1 MNTSSPVFVK
11 NQNAETIFDFLSNKS
26 TQWILP
32 RYQRAYVWSPKKINN
47 LLEDIETNHQHQRP
61 LWLGTI
67 LASES
72 GNKINIVDGQ
82 QRILTFILIWYVL
95 KNQPFD
101 FDISAEQRW
110 VNFWLAID
118 DQDADFI
125 YFKHI
130 INYVFN
136 KLDIITSKRLEK
148 IVACIENFKK
158 EIADDLPKFINFM
171 QSHIFINILFINS
184 DQYDYFET
192 INSKNIPLTLTD
204 KCFAFLTNKFPEEI
218 LQQSQTFQWWLSLK
232 KVEKEMVTSIFV
244 EIFTTKNNSY
254 SKLDKFKLIVEN
266 HQKIQEFILFL
277 ELYRQLKEES
287 ITNFYEY
294 YLRYVAWDNYWPL
307 IVILKLKKYH
317 ELIIDNFLQNLWKVD
332 LWTYILKSS
341 NQDVSQVIN
350 VTRMILLTDSQNE
363 ANIVLNQFWVK
374 KIKLIDPTY
383 TGYKEKTIS
392 KQDFNLIEKN
402 NRNTSRV
409 AMLLYLLLSFSNID
423 VLRGEMQ
430 QAEHWLDF
438 NYQKWKMD
446 YIVSLKSY
454 PQYRKTDK
462 TMLCNLILVKKSV
475 STEINKNI
483 VKKIQKKDQL
493 HIFRAKLYQWDNIL
507 YYGYDDHQVIKT
519 IWKQNKEML
528 KSKFEILRPIWKL
541 DVLTQNW

>member
-1 MNTSSPVFVK
+1 MDVHSPVFVK

-47 LLEDIETNHQHQRP
+47 LLEDIEKNYRHQRP

-67 LASES
+67 LASEND
-72 GNKINIVDGQ
+72 NKINIVDGQ
-82 QRILTFILIWYVL
+82 QRILTFLLIWYVL
-95 KNQPFD
+95 KKQPFN

-136 KLDIITSKRLEK
+136 KWDIITNKRLEK
-148 IVACIENFKK
+148 IVTCIEKFKK
-158 EIADDLPKFINFM
+158 KYEEYLLELIAFIKN
-171 QSHIFINILFINS
+171 SIFITVLLINS
-184 DQYDYFET
+184 NHYDYFEN

-218 LQQSQTFQWWLSLK
+218 LQQPQAFQWWLSLK
-232 KVEKEMVTSIFV
+232 KSEKEMITSFFV
-244 EIFTTKNNSY
+244 EIFTTKNNNY
-254 SKLDKFKLIVEN
+254 NKLDKFKLIVEN
-266 HQKIQEFILFL
+266 YQKIQEFILFL

-307 IVILKLKKYH
+307 VIILKLKKYD
-317 ELIIDNFLQNLWKVD
+317 ELIIDNFLHNLWKVD
-332 LWTYILKSS
+332 LWTYILKESS
-341 NQDVSQVIN
+341 QQVDHVLN
-350 VTRMILLTDSQNE
+350 VTRNILIAKSSSE
-363 ANIVLNQFWVK
+363 ANIALNQFWVK

-383 TGYKEKTIS
+383 DGYQEKIIAQ
-392 KQDFNLIEKN
+392 QDFNFIEKD
-402 NRNTSRV
+402 NRNTYRV
-409 AMLLYLLLSFSNID
+409 MLLLYLLLSFSSTNMLQ
-423 VLRGEMQ
+423 VKMQ
-430 QAEHWLDF
+430 QTEHWLDF
-438 NYQKWKMD
+438 EHQKWKID
-446 YIVSLKSY
+446 HIVSLKSY
-454 PQYRKTDK
+454 PQYRQTDK
-462 TMLCNLILVKKSV
+462 NMLCNLILVKKSFGTV
-475 STEINKNI
+475 VNKNI
-483 VKKIQKKDQL
+483 VTKIQNKDRM
-493 HIFRAKLYQWDNIL
+493 HIFREELYQWDNTL
-507 YYGYDDHQVIKT
+507 YYDYDDHQIIKT

-541 DVLTQNW
+541 DVLTKNV

>member
-1 MNTSSPVFVK
+1 MDVHSPVFVK

-47 LLEDIETNHQHQRP
+47 LLEDIEKNYRHQRS

-67 LASES
+67 LGSEN

-95 KNQPFD
+95 KNQPFN

-136 KLDIITSKRLEK
+136 KWDIITNKRLEK
-148 IVACIENFKK
+148 IVTCIEKFKK
-158 EIADDLPKFINFM
+158 KYEEYLLELIAFIKN
-171 QSHIFINILFINS
+171 SIFITVLLINS
-184 DQYDYFET
+184 NHYDYFEN

-204 KCFAFLTNKFPEEI
+204 KCFAFLTNKFSEEI
-218 LQQSQTFQWWLSLK
+218 LQQPQTFQWWLSLK
-232 KVEKEMVTSIFV
+232 KSEKEMITSFFV
-244 EIFTTKNNSY
+244 EIFTTKNNNY
-254 SKLDKFKLIVEN
+254 NKLDKFKLIVEN

-307 IVILKLKKYH
+307 VIILKLKKYD
-317 ELIIDNFLQNLWKVD
+317 ELIIDNFLHNLWKVD
-332 LWTYILKSS
+332 LWTYILKESS
-341 NQDVSQVIN
+341 QQVDHVLN
-350 VTRMILLTDSQNE
+350 VTRNILIAKSSSE
-363 ANIVLNQFWVK
+363 ANIALNQFWVK

-383 TGYKEKTIS
+383 DGYQEKIITN
-392 KQDFNLIEKN
+392 QDFDLIEKD
-402 NRNTSRV
+402 NRNTYRV
-409 AMLLYLLLSFSNID
+409 MLLLYLLLSFSNTNMLQ
-423 VLRGEMQ
+423 VKMQ
-430 QAEHWLDF
+430 QTEHWLDF
-438 NYQKWKMD
+438 EDQKWKID
-446 YIVSLKSY
+446 HIVSLKSY
-454 PQYRKTDK
+454 PQYRQTDK
-462 TMLCNLILVKKSV
+462 NMLCNLILVKKSFGTV
-475 STEINKNI
+475 VNKNI
-483 VKKIQKKDQL
+483 VTKIQNKDRM
-493 HIFRAKLYQWDNIL
+493 HIFREELYQWDNTL
-507 YYGYDDHQVIKT
+507 YYDDHQIIKT

-541 DVLTQNW
+541 DVLTKNV

>member
-11 NQNAETIFDFLSNKS
+11 NQNAETIFDFLSNES

-47 LLEDIETNHQHQRP
+47 LLEDIEKNYRHQRP

-67 LASES
+67 LASEN

-95 KNQPFD
+95 KNQPFN

-118 DQDADFI
+118 DQDTDFI

-136 KLDIITSKRLEK
+136 KLDIITNKRLEK
-148 IVACIENFKK
+148 IVLCIENFKK

-171 QSHIFINILFINS
+171 QSHIFVNVLFINS

-266 HQKIQEFILFL
+266 YQKIQEFILFL

-307 IVILKLKKYH
+307 VIILKLKKYD
-317 ELIIDNFLQNLWKVD
+317 ELIIDNFLHNLWKVD
-332 LWTYILKSS
+332 LWTYILKGSS
-341 NQDVSQVIN
+341 QKVDHVLN
-350 VTRMILLTDSQNE
+350 VTRNILIAKSSSE
-363 ANIVLNQFWVK
+363 ANIALNQFWVK

-383 TGYKEKTIS
+383 DGYQEKIIAQ
-392 KQDFNLIEKN
+392 QDFNFIEKD
-402 NRNTSRV
+402 NRNTYRV
-409 AMLLYLLLSFSNID
+409 MLLLYLLLSFSSTNMLQ
-423 VLRGEMQ
+423 VKMQ
-430 QAEHWLDF
+430 QTEHWLDF
-438 NYQKWKMD
+438 NYQKWKID
-446 YIVSLKSY
+446 HIVSLKSY

-462 TMLCNLILVKKSV
+462 TMLCNLILVKKSFGTV
-475 STEINKNI
+475 VNKNI
-483 VKKIQKKDQL
+483 VTKIQNKDRM
-493 HIFRAKLYQWDNIL
+493 HIFREELYQWDNTL
-507 YYGYDDHQVIKT
+507 YYDYDDHQVIKT
-519 IWKQNKEML
+519 IWKQNREML

>member
-1 MNTSSPVFVK
+1 MDVHSPVFVK

-47 LLEDIETNHQHQRP
+47 LLEDIEKNYRHQRP

-67 LASES
+67 LASEND
-72 GNKINIVDGQ
+72 NKINIVDGQ

-95 KNQPFD
+95 KNQPFN

-136 KLDIITSKRLEK
+136 KWDIITNKRLEK
-148 IVACIENFKK
+148 IVTCIEKFKK
-158 EIADDLPKFINFM
+158 KYEEYLLELIAFIKN
-171 QSHIFINILFINS
+171 SIFITVLLINS
-184 DQYDYFET
+184 NHYDYFEN

-218 LQQSQTFQWWLSLK
+218 LQQPQAFQWWLTLK
-232 KVEKEMVTSIFV
+232 KSEKEKITSFFV

-266 HQKIQEFILFL
+266 YQKIQEFILFL

-307 IVILKLKKYH
+307 VIILKLKKYD
-317 ELIIDNFLQNLWKVD
+317 ELIIDNFLHNLWKVD
-332 LWTYILKSS
+332 LWTYVLKESS
-341 NQDVSQVIN
+341 QQVDHVLN
-350 VTRMILLTDSQNE
+350 VTRNILIAKSSSE

-383 TGYKEKTIS
+383 DGYQEKIIAQ
-392 KQDFNLIEKN
+392 QDFNFIEKD
-402 NRNTSRV
+402 NRNTYRV
-409 AMLLYLLLSFSNID
+409 MLLLYLLLSFSSTNMLQ
-423 VLRGEMQ
+423 VKMQ
-430 QAEHWLDF
+430 QTEHWLDF
-438 NYQKWKMD
+438 EHQKWKID
-446 YIVSLKSY
+446 HIVSLKSY
-454 PQYRKTDK
+454 PQYRQTDK
-462 TMLCNLILVKKSV
+462 NMLCNLILVKKSFGTV
-475 STEINKNI
+475 VNKNI
-483 VKKIQKKDQL
+483 VTKIQNKDRM
-493 HIFRAKLYQWDNIL
+493 HIFREELYQWDNTL
-507 YYGYDDHQVIKT
+507 YYDYDDHQIIKT

-541 DVLTQNW
+541 DVLTKNV

>member
-1 MNTSSPVFVK
+1 MDVHSPVFVK
-11 NQNAETIFDFLSNKS
+11 NQNAETIFDFLTNKS

-47 LLEDIETNHQHQRP
+47 LLEDIEKNYRHQRP

-72 GNKINIVDGQ
+72 DNKVDIVDGQ
-82 QRILTFILIWYVL
+82 QRILTFLLIWYVL
-95 KNQPFD
+95 KKQPFN

-136 KLDIITSKRLEK
+136 KWDIITNKRLEK
-148 IVACIENFKK
+148 IVTCIEKFKK
-158 EIADDLPKFINFM
+158 KYEEYLLELIAFIKN
-171 QSHIFINILFINS
+171 SIFITVLLINS
-184 DQYDYFET
+184 NHYDYFEN

-204 KCFAFLTNKFPEEI
+204 KCFAFLTNKFSEEI
-218 LQQSQTFQWWLSLK
+218 LQQPQTFQWWLSLK
-232 KVEKEMVTSIFV
+232 KSEKEMITSFFV
-244 EIFTTKNNSY
+244 EIFTTKNNNY
-254 SKLDKFKLIVEN
+254 NKLDKFKLIVEN

-307 IVILKLKKYH
+307 VIILKLKKYD

-332 LWTYILKSS
+332 LWTYVLKESS
-341 NQDVSQVIN
+341 QQVDHVLN
-350 VTRMILLTDSQNE
+350 VTRNILIAKSSSE
-363 ANIVLNQFWVK
+363 ANIALNQFWVK

-383 TGYKEKTIS
+383 DGYQEKIIAQ
-392 KQDFNLIEKN
+392 QDFNFIEKD
-402 NRNTSRV
+402 NRNTYR
-409 AMLLYLLLSFSNID
+409 MMLLLYLLLSFSSTNMLQ
-423 VLRGEMQ
+423 VKMQ
-430 QAEHWLDF
+430 QTEHWLDF
-438 NYQKWKMD
+438 EDQKWKID
-446 YIVSLKSY
+446 HIVSLKSY
-454 PQYRKTDK
+454 PQYRQTDK
-462 TMLCNLILVKKSV
+462 NMLCNLILVKKSFGTV
-475 STEINKNI
+475 VNKNI
-483 VKKIQKKDQL
+483 VTKIQNKDRM
-493 HIFRAKLYQWDNIL
+493 HIFREELYQWDNTL
-507 YYGYDDHQVIKT
+507 YYDYDDHQIIKT

-541 DVLTQNW
+541 DVLTKNV